1 MELQQSPKN
10 YPPPPAASN
19 GALVVYSGDR
29 GRYSGPPARLEREFG
44 EELQWG
50 GLRDYVAGIARRKK
64 LVLITAL
71 VGLIGGAL
79 STIPKP
85 FVYSST
91 VSFEVQGFNERF
103 MNMSSV
109 DPQAA
114 TGTYSAN
121 SENISTQMRIL
132 TSNTLRQQVFAKLQR
147 EVIPSLPP
155 RGAGWMA
162 WVNQLRERL
171 GYLTLEPTAAFRQA
185 LQSATSSVN
194 ARVTP
199 GTRIVELSA
208 TSTHPEVAAEFA
220 NTLLN
225 SYVEQSLENR
235 AKNVQKT
242 SQWMLDQLEQLKAKV
257 EQTEAKLK
265 QHVSGGGAI
274 IGSDERRTSIAD
286 AKLSGLQGE
295 MQSAQAERISRQS
308 RYESAKAAP
317 PEMLGQISGDP
328 LYADLSSQLIKLR
341 QQLAE
346 MSVSLTPAN
355 PKIKRL
361 QAQITELEDA
371 RTKQRQAIVDR
382 LRLDY
387 EAAVKREQMV
397 GGAYSAQSSQVVAQV
412 DKTMEY
418 NLLRHEVDNARQLYN
433 TMLRQISEASITS
446 GAPTINI
453 RVVDPASPS
462 YTPLNRDLWMRSGA
476 GITAGLLFGIIL
488 AVILFQH
495 EKSLHLPQDLSSY
508 LEVPA
513 LGVIPSDRSIQ
524 PRGWGAY
531 LGRRKPAPVI
541 DVTPTHRDAAD
552 GSDWQADGR
561 TELAAL
567 RPIGSPIAES
577 FRAAIMS
584 LMFSDRPETPR
595 RVIVVNSPNPRE
607 GKSTTTTN
615 LALVLAEIGR
625 RVLIIDGD
633 MRKPQLHTLFGGE
646 NNWGL
651 SDILNDKRPMEGY
664 SIEELARVS
673 PVPNLSLMFAGKPY
687 RDLTQL
693 LCSPRLGQLVER
705 LRSEFDFVLIDSPP
719 MLIISDAR
727 ILAKAADGVVLVLRH
742 GQTTREDALAAR
754 QRFVEDGTEII
765 GSILN
770 GWEVPAKNYGRYE
783 SYYRNYYSQ
792 ARDA

>member
-29 GRYSGPPARLEREFG
+29 GRQSGPPARLEREFG

-114 TGTYSAN
+114 SGTYSAN

-199 GTRIVELSA
+199 GTRIVELSS

-242 SQWMLDQLEQLKAKV
+242 SLWMLDQLEQLKAKV

-317 PEMLGQISGDP
+317 AEMLGQISGDP
-328 LYADLSSQLIKLR
+328 LYADLSGQLIKLR

-371 RTKQRQAIVDR
+371 RTKQRQAIIDR

-462 YTPLNRDLWMRSGA
+462 YTPLNRDLWLRSGTGVA
-476 GITAGLLFGIIL
+476 AGLLFGIIV

-524 PRGWGAY
+524 PKGWGAY
-531 LGRRKPAPVI
+531 LGRRKTAPVI

-577 FRAAIMS
+577 FRAVIMS

-607 GKSTTTTN
+607 GKSTTATN

-693 LCSPRLGQLVER
+693 LCSPRLGQLVDR
-705 LRSEFDFVLIDSPP
+705 LRSEFDFIVIDSPP

>member
-1 MELQQSPKN
+1 M
-10 YPPPPAASN
+10 YA
-19 GALVVYSGDR
+19 GDR
-29 GRYSGPPARLEREFG
+29 GRSGPPARLEREFG

-64 LVLITAL
+64 LIFIT
-71 VGLIGGAL
+71 GLLGLLGGAL

-85 FVYSST
+85 FVYSSS

-114 TGTYSAN
+114 TGTYSAS

-155 RGAGWMA
+155 RGTGWMA

-185 LQSATSSVN
+185 LQSATASVN

-199 GTRIVELSA
+199 GTRIVELST

-225 SYVEQSLENR
+225 AYVEQSLENR

-265 QHVSGGGAI
+265 QHVTGAGVVISGT
-274 IGSDERRTSIAD
+274 DERRTSIAD

-295 MQSAQAERISRQS
+295 MQSAQSERLARQS

-328 LYADLSSQLIKLR
+328 LYADLSSQLIRLR

-346 MSVSLTPAN
+346 MSVTLTPAN

-371 RTKQRQAIVDR
+371 RSKQRQAIVDR

-387 EAAVKREQMV
+387 EASVKREQMV
-397 GGAYSAQSSQVVAQV
+397 GGAYAAQSTQVVAQV

-476 GITAGLLFGIIL
+476 GITAGLLFGIIVS
-488 AVILFQH
+488 VILFQH
-495 EKSLHLPQDLSSY
+495 EKSLHLPSDLSSY

-513 LGVIPSDRSIQ
+513 LGVIPSDRSVQ
-524 PRGWGAY
+524 PKGWASY
-531 LGRRKPAPVI
+531 LGKRKESPII
-541 DVTPTHRDAAD
+541 DVSPNTRDAAD

-577 FRAAIMS
+577 FRAVIMS

-595 RVIVVNSPNPRE
+595 RVLVVNSPNPRE

-633 MRKPQLHTLFGGE
+633 MRKPQLHTVFGGE

-651 SDILNDKRPMEGY
+651 SDILNDKRPIDGY

-693 LCSPRLGQLVER
+693 LCSPRLGQLAER